1 MSMLFSSAQI
11 GTLQLRN
18 RLVMTPMHLGYSPKG
33 EVNDQ
38 LVEFYRAR
46 ARGGVG
52 LIIVGGFGIDRIG
65 NGLNMTQL
73 DDDCFIPGLHRLADA
88 VHSEGAKIVPQLYQ
102 AGRYTHSALTG
113 QPSVAPSPIPSRMN
127 RQTPVEL
134 TQEKIYEVIASF
146 SSAAKRAQVSGF
158 DGVEI
163 IASAGYLISQ
173 FLSPVTNQRTDRY
186 GGDLQA
192 RMTFGLE
199 VVQAVRDVVGS
210 DFPII
215 VRVAGNDFVPGSNTN
230 TESRAFCQA
239 LEKIGVNALN
249 VTGGWHETQVP
260 QLTMNVPPGAY
271 VYLANGIKQAVSIP
285 VIACNRINTPELAES
300 ILQEGKAD
308 FIGMARPLLADPEL
322 PQKAMSGNSN
332 RIRPCIGC
340 NQGCLDNVFQ
350 LKPVSCLVNA
360 EAGREVVLAE
370 LALNNPPAQTQQ
382 ILVIGAGAAGME
394 FARVATLRGHK
405 VTIWEESDKSGGQ
418 LALAAAPPGRRD
430 FLYFGTYLA
439 NSCQDLGVII
449 QYNVKATAEMILSTV
464 QNGEFNRV
472 VIATGARPIT
482 PSIKIEAGT
491 EILQAWDVLL
501 GRKKTGNNVVIVGGG
516 AVGVDTALLLG
527 ESGTIDN
534 ETLRFLMV
542 HQAETNKELYR
553 LATQGSKRIT
563 VLEMARGIG
572 RDIGHSTRWSM
583 LADLKRHKVNCLE
596 ENIVLEIRTD
606 GVLVESD
613 GEQKVIPADTVI
625 LAVGSCSQ
633 NELYTALQGKIEYLS
648 IIGDAA
654 KPRKVLDAIHE
665 AYAEGIKF

>member
-1 MSMLFSSAQI
+1 MSMLFSPAQI

-18 RLVMTPMHLGYSPKG
+18 RLIMTPMHLGYSPKG

-52 LIIVGGFGIDRIG
+52 LIIVGGCGIDRIG
-65 NGLNMTQL
+65 NAFGMTQL
-73 DDDCFIPGLHRLADA
+73 DEDRFIPGLRRLVEAI
-88 VHSEGAKIVPQLYQ
+88 HSEGAKTVAQLYQ
-102 AGRYTHSALTG
+102 AGRYAHSALTG
-113 QPSVAPSPIPSRMN
+113 QPSVAPSPIPSRLT

-146 SSAAKRAQVSGF
+146 ANAAKRAQASGF

-186 GGDLQA
+186 AGDLQA

-199 VVQAVRDVVGS
+199 VVEAVREAVGL

-215 VRVAGNDFVPGSNTN
+215 VRIAGNDFVPGSNTN

-271 VYLANGIKQAVSIP
+271 VYLASGIKQVVSIP

-300 ILQEGKAD
+300 ILEEGKAD
-308 FIGMARPLLADPEL
+308 FIGMARSLLADPDL
-322 PQKAMSGNSN
+322 PVKAMRGDYQK
-332 RIRPCIGC
+332 IRPCIGC
-340 NQGCLDNVFQ
+340 NQGCLDSIFQ
-350 LKPVSCLVNA
+350 LKPVGCLVNA
-360 EAGREVVLAE
+360 EAGREAVLAE
-370 LALNNPPAQTQQ
+370 LGQSNSATQTQR
-382 ILVIGAGAAGME
+382 ILVIGAGAAGLE
-394 FARVATLRGHK
+394 FARVAAIRGHK
-405 VTIWEESDKSGGQ
+405 VTIWEVIDQSGGQ

-430 FLYFGTYLA
+430 FLDFATYLA

-449 QYNVKATAEMILSTV
+449 QYNVKATAEMILSAV
-464 QNGEFNRV
+464 QNGEFERV
-472 VIATGARPIT
+472 VIATGARPIA
-482 PSIKIEAGT
+482 PSITIEAGV
-491 EILQAWDVLL
+491 EVLQAWDVLL
-501 GRKKTGNNVVIVGGG
+501 GRKKTGKNVVVVGGG

-527 ESGTIDN
+527 EFGTIDN

-542 HQAETNKELYR
+542 QQAETDKELYR
-553 LATQGSKRIT
+553 MATQGSKNIT
-563 VLEMARGIG
+563 VIEMGRGIG
-572 RDIGHSTRWSM
+572 RDIGSSTRWSM
-583 LADLKRHKVNCLE
+583 IADLKRHKVNCLE
-596 ENIVLEIRTD
+596 ESKVLEIRKD
-606 GVLVESD
+606 GVLVEKD
-613 GEQKVIPADTVI
+613 GEQRVLPADTVI

-633 NELYTALQGKIEYLS
+633 NELYTALQGQIENLS
-648 IIGDAA
+648 IIGDAV